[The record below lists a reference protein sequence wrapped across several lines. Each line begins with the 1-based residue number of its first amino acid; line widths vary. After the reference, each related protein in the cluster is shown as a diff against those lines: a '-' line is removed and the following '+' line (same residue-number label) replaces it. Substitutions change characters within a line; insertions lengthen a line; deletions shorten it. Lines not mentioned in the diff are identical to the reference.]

1 LLLFSI
7 PWSGYV
13 RYQLDA
19 SLVDLAPSA
28 YDMIVTSLP
37 PTPPSH
43 VQPSEADKLARLPT
57 PASVKSAWQ
66 KSKNASAS
74 KRPPSSSRPQ
84 PSNLLPNESFI
95 ILQDSILNTP
105 GTPVSPPLSSKK
117 GSSSKSPGTP
127 TKFTTPAK
135 ESEPRN
141 QNPSHISHHLR
152 STLRLFNLL
161 STRTD
166 IDHPLCT
173 ECSQILLNS
182 LRRQLDEIK
191 KERDGYIAFE
201 KEVRKEKEREGQG
214 MSKEEAEK
222 RIEKLKADERNAIE
236 QLKEAE
242 REREQLDEELKAL
255 EAEEKALEQEET
267 EYVSILNSRTTLN
280 SFQILEIAQRPSSYC
295 YTASCS
301 AGDSTSGLCC

>member
-1 LLLFSI
+1 M
-7 PWSGYV
+7 PWSGYTE
-13 RYQLDA
+13 YQLDA

-43 VQPSEADKLARLPT
+43 VQPPSEADKLARLPT

-74 KRPPSSSRPQ
+74 KPAPSSSRLQ
-84 PSNLLPNESFI
+84 PSSLLPNESFI
-95 ILQDSILNTP
+95 ILQDSFLNTS
-105 GTPVSPPLSSKK
+105 GTTVSPPLSSKK

-127 TKFTTPAK
+127 TKFATPTK

-201 KEVRKEKEREGQG
+201 KEVRKEKDREGQG

-222 RIEKLKADERNAIE
+222 RIEKLKADERKAIE

-255 EAEEKALEQEET
+255 ESEEKTLEQEET
-267 EYVSILNSRTTLN
+267 EYESH
-280 SFQILEIAQRPSSYC
+280 P
-295 YTASCS
+295 
-301 AGDSTSGLCC
+301 

>member
-1 LLLFSI
+1 
-7 PWSGYV
+7 
-13 RYQLDA
+13 
-19 SLVDLAPSA
+19 
-28 YDMIVTSLP
+28 MIVTSLP
-37 PTPPSH
+37 PSH
-43 VQPSEADKLARLPT
+43 TKQPSEADKLARLPT
-57 PASVKSAWQ
+57 AASVKSAWQ
-66 KSKNASAS
+66 KSKKASAS
-74 KRPPSSSRPQ
+74 NPTASSSRQQ
-84 PSNLLPNESFI
+84 PSSLLPNESFI
-95 ILQDSILNTP
+95 ILQDSMLNTAA
-105 GTPVSPPLSSKK
+105 TPVSPPSSSKK
-117 GSSSKSPGTP
+117 GSPFKSPSAP
-127 TKFTTPAK
+127 TKFVPPTK
-135 ESEPRN
+135 ESEPRS

-214 MSKEEAEK
+214 LSKEESEK

-255 EAEEKALEQEET
+255 EAEEEALEQEEAEFVFFLPT
-267 EYVSILNSRTTLN
+267 FCACTNPL
-280 SFQILEIAQRPSSYC
+280 QILEITQ
-295 YTASCS
+295 
-301 AGDSTSGLCC
+301 